1 MRSAVPREGPAA
13 HGSPADEKEAYWLT
27 RIDSSMEPVL
37 DPPVTNDGWQ
47 LAASEA
53 NADCGIGPPQVHR
66 CHLSSSASSIIGWT
80 RIGTWKGNCR
90 FAKIALCVT
99 YEKNSGAARKIVLDI
114 SSEEALHDRKAQPLS
129 KLLPRFRQRSDR
141 HKSK

>member
-53 NADCGIGPPQVHR
+53 NADCGIAPPPQVHR

-80 RIGTWKGNCR
+80 RIGT
-90 FAKIALCVT
+90 
-99 YEKNSGAARKIVLDI
+99 
-114 SSEEALHDRKAQPLS
+114 
-129 KLLPRFRQRSDR
+129 
-141 HKSK
+141 